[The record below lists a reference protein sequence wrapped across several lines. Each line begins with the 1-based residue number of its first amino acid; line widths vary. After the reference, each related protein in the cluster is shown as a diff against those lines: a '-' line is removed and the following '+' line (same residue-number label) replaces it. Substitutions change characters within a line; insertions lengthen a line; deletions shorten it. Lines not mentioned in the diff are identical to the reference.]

1 MASAPSDRRR
11 QILDVALTA
20 FSSRGY
26 HNTSMNDIAEALSVT
41 KPVVYQYFD
50 SKRELYLELLHEVS
64 NDLVVSVTN
73 VLTAS
78 GEPRQQVER
87 GIVAYLT
94 WVNTNREAFSLLF
107 DSSERVDVEVDDI
120 VSEFEDNAARAI
132 APFINANIS
141 ADDQHTFAVGI
152 VGMAETVSRQII
164 REGRPF
170 NPELLGTSLAELMW
184 GGLRS
189 IGQSRS
195 TQPR

>member
-1 MASAPSDRRR
+1 MSIDRRR

-20 FSSRGY
+20 FSTSGY
-26 HNTSMNDIAEALSVT
+26 HNTSMTDIADALSMT

-50 SKRELYLELLHEVS
+50 SKRELYLELLQEVR
-64 NDLVVSVTN
+64 DQLVTSVTE
-73 VLTAS
+73 VLTET
-78 GEPRQQVER
+78 GEPRAQVEN

-94 WVNTNREAFSLLF
+94 WVANNPAAFSLLF

-120 VSEFEDNAARAI
+120 VSEFEEAAAKAI
-132 APFINANIS
+132 APFITADIS
-141 ADDQHTFAVGI
+141 ADDQHTFAIGI
-152 VGMAETVSRQII
+152 VGMVETVSRQVI
-164 REGRPF
+164 RKGQPF
-170 NPELLGTSLAELMW
+170 NPETLGHSVAELMW

>member
-1 MASAPSDRRR
+1 MASAPIDRRR

-20 FSSRGY
+20 FSNRGY
-26 HNTSMNDIAEALSVT
+26 HNTSMNDTAEALSVT

-87 GIVAYLT
+87 GIIAYFT

-141 ADDQHTFAVGI
+141 ADDQHTFALGI
-152 VGMAETVSRQII
+152 VGMTETVSRQVI

-170 NPELLGTSLAELMW
+170 NPELLGKSLAELMW

>member
-1 MASAPSDRRR
+1 MSTIPLDRRR

-20 FSSRGY
+20 FSNRGY
-26 HNTSMNDIAEALSVT
+26 HNTSMNDIAEALSMT

-64 NDLVVSVTN
+64 DELVQSVTE

-87 GIVAYLT
+87 GIIAYFT
-94 WVNTNREAFSLLF
+94 WVSNNPEAFSLLF

-132 APFINANIS
+132 APFIAANIS
-141 ADDQHTFAVGI
+141 AEDQHTFAVGI
-152 VGMAETVSRQII
+152 VGMAETVSRQVM
-164 REGRPF
+164 RNGRSFDPVS
-170 NPELLGTSLAELMW
+170 LGTSVAELMW

>member
-1 MASAPSDRRR
+1 MSTAPLDRRR

-20 FSSRGY
+20 FSNRGY
-26 HNTSMNDIAEALSVT
+26 HNTSMNDIADALSMT

-64 NDLVVSVTN
+64 EELVASVTE

-87 GIVAYLT
+87 GIIAYFT
-94 WVNTNREAFSLLF
+94 WVSSNPEAFSLLF

-132 APFINANIS
+132 APFIAADIS
-141 ADDQHTFAVGI
+141 PEDQHTFAVGI
-152 VGMAETVSRQII
+152 VGMAETVSRQVM
-164 REGRPF
+164 RDGRSFDPVA
-170 NPELLGTSLAELMW
+170 LGASVAELMW

-189 IGQSRS
+189 IGQSRN